1 MVAENPLLAGG
12 LTLRKFRGTAS
23 RRRIV
28 LNDLWPELLFFT
40 GIGAMVTC
48 VSKLTDTKLS
58 FSPQLL
64 TVLGTVLGLVISFRT
79 TSAYDRYWEGRKLWT
94 TISLSSR
101 NLANLIWIHVPTDRS
116 AKSSTPLP
124 KDHLLRVTIEKTSM
138 INLIQAFSVSVKHYL
153 RGEPGIYY
161 QDLYP
166 LIAFLPQYAV
176 QNAPTDSSEKLPLWS
191 DDANAGG
198 HHLPRDPNSSEGGFK
213 RKKGKTFDPE
223 QALPDVSPDHVHLA
237 PARNPPP
244 TTFFDYFPIL
254 MPVKTVYKLIKRIFV
269 RRPDDESLE
278 DGERSA
284 WTGKKKHRPVVES
297 IVPLE
302 IA

>member
-1 MVAENPLLAGG
+1 M
-12 LTLRKFRGTAS
+12 
-23 RRRIV
+23 
-28 LNDLWPELLFFT
+28 
-40 GIGAMVTC
+40 
-48 VSKLTDTKLS
+48 
-58 FSPQLL
+58 
-64 TVLGTVLGLVISFRT
+64 
-79 TSAYDRYWEGRKLWT
+79 
-94 TISLSSR
+94 
-101 NLANLIWIHVPTDRS
+101 
-116 AKSSTPLP
+116 
-124 KDHLLRVTIEKTSM
+124 IEKTSM

-176 QNAPTDSSEKLPLWS
+176 QEGPAASTEKLPLWS
-191 DDANAGG
+191 DDSNAGG
-198 HHLPRDPNSSEGGFK
+198 HHLPRDPNSTEGGFK
-213 RKKGKTFDPE
+213 RKKNKTFDPE
-223 QALPDVSPDHVHLA
+223 KALPDVTPDHVHLA

-254 MPVKTVYKLIKRIFV
+254 MPFKTIYKLVKRIFV
-269 RRPDDESLE
+269 RREDDESI

-302 IA
+302 IAYVYLSFDMQSTVANRKCMQPPPQFLLQFLVAKWTDAGRRRHVVQQQPPLAPRCVRPAPPHCYHAQ